1 MFPAQNFCRLDM
13 SDKNFGRSSDVV
25 VVFVVVVDVVVVDIV
40 DVVLVVDVDHV

>member
-13 SDKNFGRSSDVV
+13 SDQNFGRSVV
-25 VVFVVVVDVVVVDIV
+25 VVVVVDIVDVVVDIV